1 MKDQSQQT
9 SRAILVIVGILVLSA
24 LGYFATKYFMEKEAG
39 KEKDERL
46 EALSQEIYQL
56 EEDIATLQVERD
68 DQAEDIL
75 KKEEQLALKSR
86 QLEEVINRLDEARQA
101 GKLNVAR
108 IRELETQVSNLQQT
122 IAQNRETIRQLQE
135 ENAQLAQALD
145 SIRGTS
151 AILQEENAI
160 LAAENDAKEQ
170 QLAQDRARAA
180 RLKAVEF
187 TFYEYNTRRDK
198 RGKAGTRFANG
209 QDAIETCFTLLD
221 NAFAEKGTRD
231 IYLVIEDPTGQTLT
245 NEAGYSGTFSVEG
258 QTRAYSATTQVNY
271 RGLSEE
277 ICLIWARPDGRD
289 GKFMDGPHY
298 VSIFCEGEVIGRGT
312 FEIK

>member
-56 EEDIATLQVERD
+56 EEDIASLQVQND
-68 DQAEDIL
+68 DQAEEIL
-75 KKEEQLALKSR
+75 KKEEQFALKSR

-108 IRELETQVSNLQQT
+108 IRELETQVGSLQAT
-122 IAQNRETIRQLQE
+122 IAENRETIRRLQE

-145 SIRGTS
+145 SIRSTS
-151 AILQEENAI
+151 IILQEENAL
-160 LAAENDAKEQ
+160 LAADNDAKEQ
-170 QLAQDRARAA
+170 QLIEDRARAA

-187 TFYEYNTRRDK
+187 HFYEYNARREK
-198 RGKAGTRFANG
+198 RGKEETRFSNG

-221 NAFAEKGTRD
+221 NAFAAKGQRD
-231 IYLVIEDPTGQTLT
+231 VYLVIEDPTGVTLE
-245 NEAGYSGTFSVEG
+245 NPEGYSGTFSVDG
-258 QTRAYSATTQVNY
+258 RSRPYTVTTTVNY

-277 ICLIWARPDGRD
+277 ICLIWARPEGRD
-289 GKFMDGPHY
+289 GKLADGPHY
-298 VSIFCEGEVIGRGT
+298 VSVYLEGEVIGRST
-312 FEIK
+312 FEVK